1 MWEQDCIEPHG
12 VSVLH
17 GVVTSV
23 SVEAVIAHFIARNS
37 KTSSMFVF
45 QQMTPQWTAY
55 TKCLFV
61 IGIGWFELIQ
71 PLN

>member
-1 MWEQDCIEPHG
+1 MALACIDECCWLWGEMWEQDCIEPHG

-45 QQMTPQWTAY
+45 QQMTPQ
-55 TKCLFV
+55 
-61 IGIGWFELIQ
+61 
-71 PLN
+71 